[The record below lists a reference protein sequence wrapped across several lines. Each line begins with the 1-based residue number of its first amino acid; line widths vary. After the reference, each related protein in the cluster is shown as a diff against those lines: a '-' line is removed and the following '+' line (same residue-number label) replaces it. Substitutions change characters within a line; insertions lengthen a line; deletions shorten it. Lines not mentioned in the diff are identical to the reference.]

1 MQYCARNINKRTEQ
15 TNKQTN
21 GRTNNKLTT
30 QLAANMSQISGLTF
44 DSLSEDDDAI
54 VLEPPTAA
62 AAAANLPPSIGSV
75 WEHPLV
81 EVIKVPLLNG
91 LGNQKTTWKCLAP
104 GCCKEWSGANS
115 SKALAHGSRDNDL
128 HLKQRLICFAVC

>member
-1 MQYCARNINKRTEQ
+1 
-15 TNKQTN
+15 
-21 GRTNNKLTT
+21 
-30 QLAANMSQISGLTF
+30 MSQISGLTF
-44 DSLSEDDDAI
+44 DSLSEDDDVI

-62 AAAANLPPSIGSV
+62 AAAANLPPLIGSV

-91 LGNQKTTWKCLAP
+91 LGNQKTTQKCLAP

-115 SKALAHGSRDNDL
+115 SKALAHGSRGNDL

>member
-1 MQYCARNINKRTEQ
+1 MQMNCAILCAQ
-15 TNKQTN
+15 YKQTN
-21 GRTNNKLTT
+21 GTNERTNNELTT

-44 DSLSEDDDAI
+44 DSLSEDDDVI

-91 LGNQKTTWKCLAP
+91 LGNQKTTLSRSALFCGNKI
-104 GCCKEWSGANS
+104 CKLLLCQLGA
-115 SKALAHGSRDNDL
+115 KM
-128 HLKQRLICFAVC
+128 I